1 MLEREALEK
10 GRLVQEIKRLREQ
23 LLEQENRNKQLERRV
38 KEQDGYSAELK
49 EEIERL

>member
-38 KEQDGYSAELK
+38 KEQDDYSAELK